1 MLTKKVNMYVG
12 YIGILRTIH
21 DCKWIAVIESSR
33 LSVNIRSLSLIMICL
48 KYRS

>member
-21 DCKWIAVIESSR
+21 DCKWIAEITSQS
-33 LSVNIRSLSLIMICL
+33 CL
-48 KYRS
+48 LV